1 MIGNIIKPEL
11 IELIRQ
17 RGFTKLRDVLTEFE
31 PVELAEILG
40 DFEPNEQA
48 VFLRLLP
55 KETAADVFEFF
66 DLDTQECLL
75 EALGRDQL
83 AELLNE
89 MDPDDRTAILEE
101 LPDNVSSR
109 LLDLLNPSER
119 KIADELLGYPEGSIG
134 RIMIPE
140 YVEIKSS
147 WKVQDVLNHL
157 RNCGDKKESLHQLY
171 VTDTMGKLIGL
182 LRLRNLVI
190 APLNTDVSELLDS
203 QIISLNATDKQEV
216 AVTIFQKYDRTV
228 LPVTDTNSCLVG
240 VVTVDDIMDVA
251 EEEVTEDFQKMG
263 GMEALEAPYLSLPVF
278 QMIRKRGGWLV
289 ILFFGQQL
297 TVFAMEHIKGDLDK
311 MIYLISF
318 LPLIISSGGNT
329 GSQTS
334 TLIIR
339 ALATH
344 EVSLQDTWKV
354 LVRELLTSFGLG
366 LILALLSFSLIFVFK
381 SHFESAYL
389 SVALIISFSLLGV
402 VTLGGLIGGIFP
414 FLLSKLKF
422 DPAVCSSPFVTTLID
437 VSGLLIYFQI
447 ARLFMP

>member
-1 MIGNIIKPEL
+1 MIGNVFKPEL

-17 RGFTKLRDVLTEFE
+17 RGFTKLRDVLNEFE

-75 EALGRDQL
+75 EALGREQL

-119 KIADELLGYPEGSIG
+119 KIADDLLGYPEGSIG

-147 WKVQDVLNHL
+147 WKVQDVLAHL
-157 RNCGDKKESLHQLY
+157 RHCGDKKESLHQLY
-171 VTDTMGKLIGL
+171 VTDPMGKLIGL

-190 APLNTDVSELLDS
+190 APLDSNVSELLDS
-203 QIISLNATDKQEV
+203 LIISLNATDKQEV
-216 AVTIFQKYDRTV
+216 AVAIFQKYDRTV
-228 LPVTDTNSCLVG
+228 LPVVDMNSFLVG

-344 EVSLQDTWKV
+344 EVSLEDTWKV
-354 LVRELLTSFGLG
+354 LIRELLTSFGLG

-381 SHFESAYL
+381 SHFETAYF

-414 FLLSKLKF
+414 FLLSKLNF